1 MNSFSERP
9 SRRAKMTIEYPT
21 ESSISSSIHSGVTSS
36 AGMITP
42 TRINSML
49 CAMDEEDD
57 EALLLTRQGYAPPAF
72 SLDAIVRSPLYV
84 TPPQT
89 PFPIDF
95 GESSM
100 VDAPLSLDRSPSD
113 DSQQSAMSMASATSC
128 TTTVP
133 RTVATPTK
141 SSRTGRPT
149 HRRTE
154 TFFM

>member
-9 SRRAKMTIEYPT
+9 SRRAKMTIEYPA
-21 ESSISSSIHSGVTSS
+21 ESSISSSIHSGVTTSV
-36 AGMITP
+36 GMITP
-42 TRINSML
+42 TRINNNML
-49 CAMDEEDD
+49 GAMSEEDD
-57 EALLLTRQGYAPPAF
+57 EALLLTRRGYAPPAF
-72 SLDAIVRSPLYV
+72 SLDAIVRSPLHV

-89 PFPIDF
+89 PFPMDF

-133 RTVATPTK
+133 RTTPMK
-141 SSRTGRPT
+141 SSLTGRPT